1 MITESPSTTTP
12 SITKDTTLL
21 VFVVD
26 RSGSMESIQDDM
38 QGGIISTLKEQKGT
52 DTVVT
57 LAQFDGEYELVAE
70 LTPIDQ
76 LHRYRLVP
84 RGNTALLDAIGRT
97 ITTTKHWLEEQPEAL
112 RPERVMV
119 VVVTD
124 GMENASREWTHL
136 QVMDS
141 VRARMEEGWNF
152 TFLGA
157 NQDAIEEGQKMGF
170 REQDSMTYR
179 ASSRGVDGA
188 FDGVKSKMQRA
199 YSMPAEEMNSIA
211 FSKIERSL
219 AMGEEE

>member
-1 MITESPSTTTP
+1 MTTESPSTTTP

-26 RSGSMESIQDDM
+26 RSGSMVTIQDDM
-38 QGGIISTLKEQKGT
+38 QGGIVSTLQERSGT

-57 LAQFDGEYELVAE
+57 LAQFDSDYELVAE

-76 LHRYRLVP
+76 LHPYRLVP

-97 ITTTKHWLEEQPEAL
+97 ITSTKHWLEEPPEAL

-141 VRARMEEGWNF
+141 VRARMAEGWNF

-157 NQDAIEEGQKMGF
+157 NQDAIDEGQKMGF
-170 REQDSMTYR
+170 REQDSMTFR
-179 ASSRGVDGA
+179 ASRRGVDGA
-188 FDGVKSKMQRA
+188 FDGVKSKMHLA
-199 YSMPAEEMNSIA
+199 YSLSTEDMNNIA
-211 FSKIERSL
+211 FSKSDRSS
-219 AMGEEE
+219 AMGEE